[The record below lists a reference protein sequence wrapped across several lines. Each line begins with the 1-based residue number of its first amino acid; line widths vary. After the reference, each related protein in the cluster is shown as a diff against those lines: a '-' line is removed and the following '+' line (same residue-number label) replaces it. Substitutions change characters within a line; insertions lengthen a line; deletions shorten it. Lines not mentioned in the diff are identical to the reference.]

1 MHAKC
6 LVLCINHDMQ
16 VYPFKY
22 GIYICKMAPLYAMH
36 VYPPLRCKSYM
47 QAQHVMQVMCMMLC
61 KLCACCYASSY
72 ASYVYDVMQV
82 MCMMLCKLCVCWY
95 ASYVYDIMQV
105 MGMMLC
111 KLTCKGAWL

>member
-47 QAQHVMQVMCMMLC
+47 QVQHVKQVMCMLICKFNMLYKLCVCLYASSTCYASLCVWCYVSYVHVVMQVHMQVMCMMLC
-61 KLCACCYASSY
+61 K
-72 ASYVYDVMQV
+72 YVHDAM
-82 MCMMLCKLCVCWY
+82 
-95 ASYVYDIMQV
+95 
-105 MGMMLC
+105 
-111 KLTCKGAWL
+111 